1 MFRGRA
7 VEREGLVLCVLGIR
21 VAVLVEQLDIQ
32 VPSSVDNSEL
42 EIKICR
48 GHMALTRGMAMGS
61 WSCQKGR
68 RTSSPE

>member
-21 VAVLVEQLDIQ
+21 VAMLVEQLDIQ

-61 WSCQKGR
+61 WSCQKGG